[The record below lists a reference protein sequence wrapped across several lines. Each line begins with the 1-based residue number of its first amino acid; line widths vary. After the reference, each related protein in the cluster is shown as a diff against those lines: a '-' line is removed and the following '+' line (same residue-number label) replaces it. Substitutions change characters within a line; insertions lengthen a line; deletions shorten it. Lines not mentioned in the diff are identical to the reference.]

1 MLNWIAVWVGVWLFS
16 LDGPLQN
23 DAQKSIPVSNDVVEG
38 AKLPVFWG
46 DPVLQGLHIGLFIAL
61 VRGDRVLDP
70 AEPLDDRLRGAGR
83 RASTPRPPATAA

>member
-16 LDGPLQN
+16 LGGPLQN
-23 DAQKSIPVSNDVVEG
+23 KAQKSIPVSEDVVEG

-61 VRGDRVLDP
+61 FAVIVFWILLNRSTIGY
-70 AEPLDDRLRGAGR
+70 RGAGGGLQ
-83 RASTPRPPATAA
+83 P